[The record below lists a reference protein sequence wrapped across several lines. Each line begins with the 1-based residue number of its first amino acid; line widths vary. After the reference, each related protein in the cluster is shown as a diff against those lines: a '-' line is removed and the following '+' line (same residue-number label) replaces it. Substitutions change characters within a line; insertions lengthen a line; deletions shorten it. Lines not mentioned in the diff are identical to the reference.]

1 MVKQQIFTNF
11 KAKLKEYEI
20 VCHMKKLLFKKVLLV
35 KGGGLS
41 QVGCPFLGGLRS
53 EWMKSGHG
61 GRGGQKRPKMGGR
74 PLYTV
79 PYC

>member
-1 MVKQQIFTNF
+1 
-11 KAKLKEYEI
+11 
-20 VCHMKKLLFKKVLLV
+20 MKKLQLKKVLLV
-35 KGGGLS
+35 KGGES
-41 QVGCPFLGGLRS
+41 SRMSFFRGLRS

-79 PYC
+79 PRHFETVRLVFQSSFL